1 MIESVILW
9 ETVGKKICF
18 TETNASNALGKDPP
32 QSCFWTK
39 SQTDMVVKLGL
50 SLSLQKA

>member
-1 MIESVILW
+1 MIKSVILW
-9 ETVGKKICF
+9 ETVEKKVCF
-18 TETNASNALGKDPP
+18 TKTGASNALGKESS
-32 QSCFWTK
+32 QSCLWTK